1 MKQHTQNTTF
11 LFSRKNGKVSMSDID
26 ENSSDNLEV
35 FSDANSLSYN
45 DNEAWGLYFN
55 ETGYMEQE
63 LRQNMTKF
71 NTREIRNT
79 KRDFPLPIPHVFT

>member
-1 MKQHTQNTTF
+1 
-11 LFSRKNGKVSMSDID
+11 MSDID

>member
-1 MKQHTQNTTF
+1 
-11 LFSRKNGKVSMSDID
+11 MSDID

-35 FSDANSLSYN
+35 FSGANSLSYN

-55 ETGYMEQE
+55 ENGYMEQE